1 MKRLNA
7 RCDRGTS
14 MIEFAIVAPVFIF
27 LMIGIIEI
35 GRYTYFAILA
45 AHAARAGV
53 QYGAQNLTTAADA
66 ASSGPNTTAAA
77 LQDAQSLANWK
88 VTSSILC
95 TANNVSVVCPTNST
109 GAVSPN
115 NFYYVQV
122 QVTGKFNSLLKYPG
136 IPQQIPVT
144 GSAVMRVGNQ

>member
-1 MKRLNA
+1 MKRFNA

-66 ASSGPNTTAAA
+66 ANSGPNTAAAA
-77 LQDAQSLANWK
+77 LQDAQSLTNWK

-95 TANNVSVVCPTNST
+95 TSNNVSVACPTNST

-122 QVTGKFNSLLKYPG
+122 QVTGKFDSLLKYPG

-144 GSAVMRVGNQ
+144 GSAIMRVGNQ